1 MTEGTEL
8 GGTEGWEV
16 GACRRCRKGGGG
28 GKGGLG
34 GPRSDCLAAP
44 RCRCARRCCRS
55 CATPCLAAR
64 PRVPAGAGALAAR
77 AGPCCRCAR
86 SARCDSATAS
96 STRPARAGTR
106 ARTGVRSA
114 SWTTRGLLGDPGP
127 RLPRPAR
134 TCASARSAGAS
145 RRCEL
150 QGPGRNCTPRDPHSQ
165 ESPVCLLLGIS
176 NKPPSAAACHWHTPG
191 V

>member
-1 MTEGTEL
+1 MKLQVQGRWSLQLWLKEKN
-8 GGTEGWEV
+8 WE
-16 GACRRCRKGGGG
+16 RRRRREVLEVQEKGGG
-28 GKGGLG
+28 GKGRGSV
-34 GPRSDCLAAP
+34 PRNDRSAAP
-44 RCRCARRCCRS
+44 RYRCARRCCRS

-64 PRVPAGAGALAAR
+64 PRVPAGAGALVAR

-96 STRPARAGTR
+96 STRPAQAGTR

-114 SWTTRGLLGDPGP
+114 SWTTPGLLGDPGP

-145 RRCEL
+145 KRCEL
-150 QGPGRNCTPRDPHSQ
+150 REPGRPRVAWAPQ
-165 ESPVCLLLGIS
+165 R
-176 NKPPSAAACHWHTPG
+176 KPPARLGRGQAPLDPVS
-191 V
+191 